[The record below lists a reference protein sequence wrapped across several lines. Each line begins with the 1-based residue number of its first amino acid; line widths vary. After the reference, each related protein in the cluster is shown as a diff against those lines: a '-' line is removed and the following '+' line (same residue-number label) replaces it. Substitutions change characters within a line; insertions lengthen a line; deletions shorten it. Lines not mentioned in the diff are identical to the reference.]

1 MRRTLIFAFVG
12 KVPRDSRNVPRFL
25 AERGDCKADGVA
37 EYNPAMGFNKRKM
50 EDARKTEAG
59 KEAAARR
66 VGWAR
71 RSSKTPRACSRHSH
85 LMGGRPAFLFGAVA
99 EHAGAFVGLWV
110 GYKLS

>member
-50 EDARKTEAG
+50 EDARKTEAE
-59 KEAAARR
+59 KEPRDGA
-66 VGWAR
+66 GSAR
-71 RSSKTPRACSRHSH
+71 RSSRTPSD
-85 LMGGRPAFLFGAVA
+85 
-99 EHAGAFVGLWV
+99 
-110 GYKLS
+110 